1 MTPLKKAA
9 IISAI
14 LGGLSIGS
22 YKIDQKG
29 MLLSPLVTKNV
40 SLKDGSVHQGR
51 GHIYHGIR
59 GGK

>member
-1 MTPLKKAA
+1 MNPLKVVL
-9 IISAI
+9 IVSTV
-14 LGGLSIGS
+14 LGGLSIGA

-29 MLLSPLVTKNV
+29 MLLSNLATQKV

-51 GHIYHGIR
+51 GHVYHGIR